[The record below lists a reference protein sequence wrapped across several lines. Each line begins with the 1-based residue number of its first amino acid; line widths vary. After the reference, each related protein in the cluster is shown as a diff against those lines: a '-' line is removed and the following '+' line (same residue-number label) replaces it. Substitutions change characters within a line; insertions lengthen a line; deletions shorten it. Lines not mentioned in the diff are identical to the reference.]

1 MWHHPGNR
9 TSCWLLRI
17 NLPVSKLCSP
27 ELNYFPLKAIY
38 FSLKCL
44 QILRVIRFMAAPL
57 SRTIMI
63 YVRIQ
68 ARIFVLFNKNA
79 HDLPCSSSSCSLAS
93 QECFSVTLTI
103 ALFCVSGGYQF
114 SLELFKI
121 YSLESQAMM
130 LYSLLRKQRGLRI
143 RTGFGKTSRSA
154 HGGPYD
160 LGQVTY
166 ELKFPRL

>member
-1 MWHHPGNR
+1 M
-9 TSCWLLRI
+9 
-17 NLPVSKLCSP
+17 
-27 ELNYFPLKAIY
+27 
-38 FSLKCL
+38 
-44 QILRVIRFMAAPL
+44 
-57 SRTIMI
+57 
-63 YVRIQ
+63 
-68 ARIFVLFNKNA
+68 
-79 HDLPCSSSSCSLAS
+79 
-93 QECFSVTLTI
+93 TLTI